1 MLAMA
6 ADMVFRCSQLN
17 PHLGREVANL
27 TPGIAL
33 IDEIDMHLHPEW
45 QQSVLSRLI
54 KVFPKIQF
62 LVSTHS
68 SEVISTISKEHIR
81 VIKDGLVTSPIKQTS
96 AVPSDRILSDVMGV
110 HPIWGE
116 LKAAKE
122 LTRYHAL
129 ISQDLETST
138 EAESL
143 RADLIEHFGESSQQI
158 VECDQAIRLRMIR
171 KKISDRSGKEG

>member
-1 MLAMA
+1 M
-6 ADMVFRCSQLN
+6 
-17 PHLGREVANL
+17 
-27 TPGIAL
+27 
-33 IDEIDMHLHPEW
+33 
-45 QQSVLSRLI
+45 
-54 KVFPKIQF
+54 
-62 LVSTHS
+62 
-68 SEVISTISKEHIR
+68 
-81 VIKDGLVTSPIKQTS
+81 IKDGLVTSPIKQTS